1 VVCTSGQPGQPAA
14 HKALRLVAAPAAPER
29 RSPKSQ
35 ALGHWCRMSMA
46 RRWEPTAVA
55 LSCQTAEGGAVSAG
69 GGTGGLVTSAG
80 GAGGASG
87 GAWGGAGGGE

>member
-1 VVCTSGQPGQPAA
+1 LELLRVVCTSGQPGQPAA

-29 RSPKSQ
+29 RSPQSQ

-55 LSCQTAEGGAVSAG
+55 LSCQTAKVAPFRQVAAQAG
-69 GGTGGLVTSAG
+69 
-80 GAGGASG
+80 
-87 GAWGGAGGGE
+87 W